1 MRLTQKQEKFCTE
14 FVQCGN
20 AAEAYRRSYDARKMQ
35 DVSVWNASS
44 RLMADSKICERIK
57 ELQDAAAKE
66 AKVTLEGHLNKLAE
80 LRDMAIEDG
89 QWNAAITAEVSRGKA
104 AGLYTDRLKAD
115 VTQDVKVILFGGE

>member
-1 MRLTQKQEKFCTE
+1 MALTRKQEMFCEE
-14 FVQCGN
+14 FIRCGN
-20 AAEAYRRSYDARKMQ
+20 ASEAYRLSYRAERMKAET
-35 DVSVWNASS
+35 VWNAAYKLMENGEVSA
-44 RLMADSKICERIK
+44 RLKQLRE
-57 ELQDAAAKE
+57 AAAKE
-66 AKVTLEGHLNKLAE
+66 AQVTLEGHLHKLAE